1 MKKRLFVCILLTL
14 VLIVGGG
21 MSVLGD
27 DIQVVALMYHN
38 VTEDE
43 SSHSDWCISPAELD
57 ADIGYFIDQGYITMT
72 ATELATADINTL
84 YGKKILLLTFDDGY
98 TGFYTKALPVLQKY
112 QAKATMFV
120 ISSYIDRYGYLSKE
134 QVKALSDSG
143 LVEIG
148 NHTDRLHQKSY
159 EELNLLY
166 KNYAIFD
173 EIVQD
178 IRSNGQIISQMTGK
192 PVTSMSYP
200 YGLYTSQLDEAVK
213 KELGYKI
220 SFSTK
225 YGVIHYNGKTSVP
238 FNRINREHGLSP
250 QDLHARIMSLW

>member
-14 VLIVGGG
+14 VLIIGGG
-21 MSVLGD
+21 MSVLSD
-27 DIQVVALMYHN
+27 DIQVVSLMYHD
-38 VTEDE
+38 VTKDA
-43 SSHSDWCISPAELD
+43 SCYSDWCISPQELD
-57 ADIGYFIDQGYITMT
+57 ADIGYFMDQGYITMT
-72 ATELATADINTL
+72 ATELAMADINSL

-98 TGFYTKALPVLQKY
+98 TGFYTEALPILQKHK
-112 QAKATMFV
+112 AKATMFV
-120 ISSYIDRYGYLSKE
+120 ISSYIDSEGYLSKE
-134 QVKALSDSG
+134 QLKQLADSG

-159 EELNLLY
+159 QELEVLY
-166 KNYAIFD
+166 KNYTIFD

-178 IRSNGQIISQMTGK
+178 IRSNGEIISQMTGK

-200 YGLYTSQLDEAVK
+200 YGLYTSQLDKAVK

-238 FNRINREHGLSP
+238 FNRMNREHGVNP
-250 QDLHARIMSLW
+250 KDIHARIVSLW